1 MLRAALNSASKLSAA
16 TFHPAYLLR
25 SPSYKRMSW
34 QDLRAIA
41 KALEQANS

>member
-1 MLRAALNSASKLSAA
+1 MA

-41 KALEQANS
+41 KELEKASAS

>member
-1 MLRAALNSASKLSAA
+1 MVRLRHRHARDPRAADL
-16 TFHPAYLLR
+16 HPAYLLR

-41 KALEQANS
+41 KALAA

>member
-1 MLRAALNSASKLSAA
+1 
-16 TFHPAYLLR
+16 LR

-41 KALEQANS
+41 KVLAEQPA

>member
-1 MLRAALNSASKLSAA
+1 
-16 TFHPAYLLR
+16 LR

-41 KALEQANS
+41 KALVSVSA